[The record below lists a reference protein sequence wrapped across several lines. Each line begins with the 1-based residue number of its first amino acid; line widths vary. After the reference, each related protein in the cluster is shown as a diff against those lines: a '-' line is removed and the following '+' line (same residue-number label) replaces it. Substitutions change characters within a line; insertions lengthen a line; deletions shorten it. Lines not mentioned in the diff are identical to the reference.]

1 MKLGYTQVWRKL
13 GTKFGVQG
21 KDVYVLNKDGKLVA
35 KRTEKQEIQFFVNTP
50 DGVKLLVLVKGLKR
64 KIDQNLN
71 VTTVVTLF
79 DFDAKNLVKVVK
91 NRMFKLETDDMLKTH
106 QICVLGTAEEK
117 NDGLHV
123 VCDELGID
131 EVLTECSVLEDGQ
144 VIYIISEKE
153 KAIKG
158 EKKE

>member
-1 MKLGYTQVWRKL
+1 M
-13 GTKFGVQG
+13 
-21 KDVYVLNKDGKLVA
+21 
-35 KRTEKQEIQFFVNTP
+35 
-50 DGVKLLVLVKGLKR
+50 
-64 KIDQNLN
+64 
-71 VTTVVTLF
+71 VTLF